1 MKKHNLFKIL
11 SIVWLAVVIMA
22 FTAVVFI
29 YQSDLA
35 VLFDTGS
42 ISFSI
47 LAILTILAVATIAS
61 MPYTIITYFNDKE

>member
-11 SIVWLAVVIMA
+11 SIVWLAFVIMA
-22 FTAVVFI
+22 FTAVVFV

-42 ISFSI
+42 ISFSV
-47 LAILTILAVATIAS
+47 LAILTILAVATIAA
-61 MPYTIITYFNDKE
+61 MPYTVITYFKDKE